1 MFGWL
6 VGWLVCWG
14 WLVGWLVFLSLSRT
28 FFSWR
33 DVTIGDQKSLQ
44 FRHAQHF
51 RFLLQCRMSRKNT
64 RCLSFSCSWIIY
76 SFWTNGV
83 CILFITSHV
92 LSIPPVPSKECF
104 ELPKT
109 QLQVTFAVFNLLIE
123 IYFTKEDWC
132 FNFL

>member
-1 MFGWL
+1 MVGWLISLLGLVGWL
-6 VGWLVCWG
+6 VGWC
-14 WLVGWLVFLSLSRT
+14 FCPSREL
-28 FFSWR
+28 FSR
-33 DVTIGDQKSLQ
+33 EEMLPLAIKNPCNLDN
-44 FRHAQHF
+44 AQRF

-64 RCLSFSCSWIIY
+64 CCLSFSCSWIIY